1 MEKRTYTVT
10 VKEKNSISTTKTHVQ
25 AESEQAA
32 RRIVESRGAKVITI
46 QFGKI

>member
-1 MEKRTYTVT
+1 MEKRTYTIT
-10 VKEKNSISTTKTHVQ
+10 VREKNSISTTKTHVQ

-32 RRIVESRGAKVITI
+32 RKIVESRGARVIQI